1 MNEYDEVVL
10 DAFIANQRKLFP
22 EDIVSSREEAEEFL
36 SDSLAVVVENLDEV
50 REYLDEA
57 GMDVCGMSDDELLDA
72 SEVFPI
78 QDGRYLIVEG

>member
-36 SDSLAVVVENLDEV
+36 SDSLAVVVESLDEV

>member
-1 MNEYDEVVL
+1 MNDYDEVVL

-36 SDSLAVVVENLDEV
+36 TDSLAVVVENLDEV

-78 QDGRYLIVEG
+78 EDGRYLIVEG